1 MATITS
7 GGSATGTFGTADSIT
22 INTRGSAKFECP
34 TGTVV
39 AEFSGS
45 RTFGPYT
52 GQTFRVTAVAG
63 PAEYETLDGSGP
75 VFPVSADVAT
85 GSLYANGSPVSGDG
99 FRRPAAANA
108 VFTKYGVAAHGGAW
122 GNTCA
127 TNATIGVTALAH
139 SLSNERPRFETYTRK
154 CVLSAAASEIRF
166 ASANFTADPAEK
178 ALSIDV
184 YIEQM
189 PSEFLGGSNPYITVQ
204 LSNTT
209 SLGANYSRWVF
220 DSGYIRQGWNT
231 LKMRQADTVS
241 GTSGAG
247 NLPIGCNHPADAGTG
262 FDWTAAG
269 QYIALAFTN
278 MNGFTVHIDQ
288 LRRPAKAKAVLT
300 IGFDASGYN
309 ATDEVFVTKVAPL
322 FNSAGIKSYCTM
334 TNIYELIY
342 SGSQA
347 WTRVANLYN
356 NHGWDIINH
365 TWSHGAT
372 EVGKLLTASSASRT
386 SGVVTFNTAAA
397 HGLPANKIVK
407 LGMQGGSAADAN
419 IVADC
424 TVTSATA
431 FTYAAAGADGAITGL
446 KAYSYLSEVIN
457 ADTAENE
464 RLLKHEL
471 TDVTRI
477 LKANGFSRGAPVV
490 AYPNN
495 SVPHLDVL
503 KRVALD
509 AGIQFGRAYRGGYAF
524 VNELGIDNPLN
535 FGSFVMDSGTNF
547 TRLSTIQAKVQGAI
561 ERGEHIHIFGH
572 FILDDEDPANSA
584 YAPVDPDYPP
594 SQNGNPNPP
603 SASLT
608 GFGGWWYMSQL
619 RALIR
624 DTIAPAIRSG
634 QLLAMSPSEY
644 AAYMGGRDN

>member
-1 MATITS
+1 MTVRLLVPYGKYPKNTLLTTGADEEARLLREGLADTNTGAGTAYVAPVATERS
-7 GGSATGTFGTADSIT
+7 GPPSIETTGSAEVLVADGRT
-22 INTRGSAKFECP
+22 VLDLAATR
-34 TGTVV
+34 
-39 AEFSGS
+39 
-45 RTFGPYT
+45 
-52 GQTFRVTAVAG
+52 
-63 PAEYETLDGSGP
+63 
-75 VFPVSADVAT
+75 
-85 GSLYANGSPVSGDG
+85 SLVSGDG

-127 TNATIGVTALAH
+127 TNITIGVTALTH

-166 ASANFTADPAEK
+166 ASANFTADPVEK
-178 ALSIDV
+178 ALSIDI

-189 PSEFLGGSNPYITVQ
+189 PTEWAAPNNPYIDVS

-209 SLGANYSRWVF
+209 ALGANYSRWSF
-220 DSGYIRQGWNT
+220 SAQYLRQGWNT

-241 GTSGAG
+241 STLGAG
-247 NLPIGCNHPADAGTG
+247 NLPTGQSHPADVGTG
-262 FDWTAAG
+262 FNWLAAG
-269 QYIALAFTN
+269 QYMALAFTN
-278 MNGFTVHIDQ
+278 MNGFTVHVDQ

-347 WTRVANLYN
+347 WTRIANLYN

-365 TWSHGAT
+365 SWSHGAT
-372 EVGKLLTASSASRT
+372 EVGKLLTASSATRT
-386 SGVVTFNTAAA
+386 GGVVTFNTATA
-397 HGLPANKIVK
+397 HGLSLNRVIK

-424 TVTSATA
+424 TVTSTTA
-431 FTYAAAGADGAITGL
+431 FTYPAAGADGAITGL

-464 RLLKHEL
+464 RLLRHEL
-471 TDVTRI
+471 TDVTRV
-477 LKANGFSRGAPVV
+477 LKANGFSRGASMV

-495 SVPHLDVL
+495 SVPHLAVL
-503 KRVALD
+503 ERVA
-509 AGIQFGRAYRGGYAF
+509 ASSGILFGRAYRGGFTF
-524 VNELGIDNPLN
+524 VHELGVDNPMAM
-535 FGSFVMDSGTNF
+535 GSFVMDSGTSF
-547 TRLSTIQAKVQGAI
+547 TRTSEIQAKVLSAI

-619 RALIR
+619 RTLIR